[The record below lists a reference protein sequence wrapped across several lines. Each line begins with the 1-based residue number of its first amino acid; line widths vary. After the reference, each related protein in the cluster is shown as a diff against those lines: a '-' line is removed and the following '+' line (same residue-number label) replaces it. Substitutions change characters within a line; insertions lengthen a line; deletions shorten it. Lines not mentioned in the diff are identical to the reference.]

1 MALEGSLQDVG
12 LADICQLL
20 AMGRKTGCL
29 TVTDRSNFGYVYF
42 QAGRVIYASVLNR
55 PDRLGELLV
64 RNQVISRAD
73 LSRAMAE
80 QAEDR
85 GSRLGAILVK
95 GGALTEDDLR
105 RYVSLQIE
113 EAVYHLFTWSQGA
126 FHFDPEQTPD
136 EEGIFLVDIPAENLL
151 LEGARRVDEW
161 SLIEKKIPSLDL
173 VFEVVRTPG
182 QADDEV
188 ELTRNQS
195 RILPLVDGVRSV
207 DEIVTESGLV
217 EFDVGKALYGLIQAG
232 YAQRAGRRSEV
243 VGAAPLD
250 EVVRQRLNLGVAFY
264 RSGMLEDATREFQAV
279 LEKDPRNAS
288 ALFRLGLIAFR
299 SRRPEEAMKLWDRM
313 PEEWRDSYSVL
324 RNRALALEALR
335 RFDES
340 AEALERA
347 EAVRPG
353 DPELQLA
360 MGIALLR
367 KGAVGPALKCLRS
380 YRTAPDL
387 KTPSEFYY
395 AYTVLAAAIA
405 GQLDY
410 AITVGR
416 EGLVHYPESG
426 PLLVNTGAVLEQ
438 RGELQAA
445 EALYTRAVG
454 RSPVPAQAHKSLG
467 DQAYARGQHDQARIQ
482 YEKAVKIDP
491 RLGDDVYL
499 RLGTLAFQDRD
510 RDVARL
516 LWKRALDLN
525 PDNQEVRSR
534 LEGLDAPD

>member
-279 LEKDPRNAS
+279 LEKDSRNAS

-367 KGAVGPALKCLRS
+367 KG
-380 YRTAPDL
+380 
-387 KTPSEFYY
+387 
-395 AYTVLAAAIA
+395 
-405 GQLDY
+405 
-410 AITVGR
+410 
-416 EGLVHYPESG
+416 
-426 PLLVNTGAVLEQ
+426 
-438 RGELQAA
+438 
-445 EALYTRAVG
+445 
-454 RSPVPAQAHKSLG
+454 
-467 DQAYARGQHDQARIQ
+467 
-482 YEKAVKIDP
+482 
-491 RLGDDVYL
+491 
-499 RLGTLAFQDRD
+499 
-510 RDVARL
+510 
-516 LWKRALDLN
+516 
-525 PDNQEVRSR
+525 
-534 LEGLDAPD
+534 